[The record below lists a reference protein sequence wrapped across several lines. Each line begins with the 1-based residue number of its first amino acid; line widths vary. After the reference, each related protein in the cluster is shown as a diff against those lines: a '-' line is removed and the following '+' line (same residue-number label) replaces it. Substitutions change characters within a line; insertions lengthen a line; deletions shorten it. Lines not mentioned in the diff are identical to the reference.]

1 MTGKSINSKNLSL
14 SYIGIFFLFVF
25 LLLTAEISHCA
36 RIKDIASIQG
46 ARTNQLLGYGVVVGL
61 NGTGD
66 GGQSEF
72 TIQSI
77 VNLMER
83 MGVTVDPKKVKPK
96 NVAAVVVTAQMTPYM
111 KNGQK
116 LDIIVSSMGDA
127 KSLQGGTL
135 LLTPLK
141 GADNNVYALAQGPLS
156 VGGFV
161 AAGGGGKTQKNHPT
175 VGKIPNGATVE
186 REVPFSLD
194 NKEELIIN
202 LFNPDFTTI
211 SRAVKAINTQMGE
224 NIAKAKDAQ
233 SIVIDVPDKYK
244 GNIVNLMAEVEN
256 LEVEGDQKARI
267 ILDERTGTV
276 VIGEN
281 VRISKVAV
289 SHGNLTIKIAETAQV
304 SQPTAP
310 LAGGQ
315 TAVTSQTDVGVKEEK
330 SGLAILQA
338 GPSIGELVNSL
349 NSVGVSP
356 RDIIA
361 ILNTIKAAG
370 ALNADLEII

>member
-1 MTGKSINSKNLSL
+1 MSDKFIRGGNLL
-14 SYIGIFFLFVF
+14 KVCVGIFFLFYF
-25 LLLTAEISHCA
+25 LFITEEFSHCA

-96 NVAAVVVTAQMTPYM
+96 NVASVIVTSQMTPYM

-116 LDIIVSSMGDA
+116 LDIVVSSMGDA

-141 GADNNVYALAQGPLS
+141 GADNNIYALAQGPLS

-161 AAGGGGKTQKNHPT
+161 ESGGGGKTQKNHPT

-186 REVPFSLD
+186 KEIPFSLN

-211 SRAVKAINTQMGE
+211 SRAVKIINDQMGE

-233 SIVIDVPDKYK
+233 SIIIDVPNKFK
-244 GNIVNLMAEVEN
+244 GNVVNLMAEVEN
-256 LEVEGDQKARI
+256 LEVEGDQRAKI

-289 SHGNLTIKIAETAQV
+289 SHGNLTVKIAESVQV
-304 SQPTAP
+304 SQPTTP

-315 TAVTSQTDVGVKEEK
+315 TVVTPQTETSVKEEK
-330 SGLAILQA
+330 SNLAILQS